1 MLSTDK
7 LTFHITDLLIPAVA
21 VLLAGVLMVLSAVL
35 PQPERREAMITVDG
49 EVIAVLP
56 LETDADRL
64 FELSAGGVN
73 RVVVT
78 DGCVSVSEADCA
90 TQVCVHH
97 RAISRV
103 GESIVCAPHGLV
115 VTVVGGEAADAPD
128 LIAR

>member
-7 LTFHITDLLIPAVA
+7 LSFKPFDLLIPAVA
-21 VLLAGVLMVLSAVL
+21 VLAAGVLLVCAAVL
-35 PQPERREAMITVDG
+35 PQPAERAAMVTVNG
-49 EVIAVLP
+49 EEIGLLPMDTDNEVLYEVP
-56 LETDADRL
+56 T
-64 FELSAGGVN
+64 GGVN
-73 RVVVT
+73 RVLVADGKVT
-78 DGCVSVSEADCA
+78 VSEADCA

-115 VTVVGGEAADAPD
+115 VTVVGGEAAGAVD